1 MLARLAVAAVILS
14 VSAPLAADDRPHL
27 LAIPQKQSDQV
38 EQSNQ
43 AERDDLDRKL
53 QELIDWQVQ
62 DVARKVIDHPESE
75 HAYQNL
81 IVEYERTLDSGDAAA
96 KKRLVDTLSKQR
108 QCVDRFLR
116 IEHEMRG
123 EAGGAGE
130 DQTSD
135 RESVWRAECSGNE
148 ATVFRRARSVLS
160 RRLRRLLETMQSETE
175 GNPAWF
181 AGFQDWL
188 VNHVPY
194 RLRHELSKRWPFLEA
209 LVFYSPITD
218 VQPPMKLGKMEPV
231 APVQPLPHK
240 APKWDPFGKLKL
252 MNGETI
258 PLHDNPNDWV
268 VPAARLRVMRAAK
281 PSGPKK
287 ESAGR
292 E

>member
-123 EAGGAGE
+123 AREERERIRRVIENLSGE
-130 DQTSD
+130 
-135 RESVWRAECSGNE
+135 RNARAMMQQYFGE
-148 ATVFRRARSVLS
+148 RSVLS

-188 VNHVPY
+188 VDHVPY

-252 MNGETI
+252 MNGETL